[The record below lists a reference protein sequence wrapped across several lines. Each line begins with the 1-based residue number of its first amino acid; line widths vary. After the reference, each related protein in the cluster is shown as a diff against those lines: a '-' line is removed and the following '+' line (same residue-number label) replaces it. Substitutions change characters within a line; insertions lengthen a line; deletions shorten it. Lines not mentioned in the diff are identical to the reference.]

1 MSTLLLLLTGLTML
15 MGVVSIFQSRYSLF
29 FAASARRELGA
40 RSWLLLSL
48 IFWGSYRLFYD
59 ADIHPLELGAIFA
72 LAVIASKFC
81 RRSLL
86 LPALRKEKT
95 LYAYGVIGVAF
106 GFALRPF
113 LQGNM
118 DYIVHE
124 YKWKLIVILIPAFCL
139 ALLYDVLN
147 RNFAGFLGRLLGASL
162 YDACKSKIS
171 ASLGQLLGALG
182 NSVLILAGMLA
193 SVIFSSALF
202 DRQFAPYQLL
212 PPLLVLYCCLMM
224 SDVIARII
232 GGELNE

>member
-1 MSTLLLLLTGLTML
+1 
-15 MGVVSIFQSRYSLF
+15 V
-29 FAASARRELGA
+29 FAFG
-40 RSWLLLSL
+40 
-48 IFWGSYRLFYD
+48 
-59 ADIHPLELGAIFA
+59 
-72 LAVIASKFC
+72 FC
-81 RRSLL
+81 RRSLF

-95 LYAYGVIGVAF
+95 LYAYGVIGIAF

-118 DYIVHE
+118 DHIVHE
-124 YKWKLIVILIPAFCL
+124 YKWKLIVILIPALFL
-139 ALLYDVLN
+139 ALLYDILN
-147 RNFAGFLGRLLGASL
+147 RKLSGFLDRLLGTAP
-162 YDACKSKIS
+162 YDACKRKIS

-193 SVIFSSALF
+193 SILLSAALF

-224 SDVIARII
+224 SDIIARII

>member
-1 MSTLLLLLTGLTML
+1 MLLLALSGLAML
-15 MGVVSIFQSRYSLF
+15 MGVVSIFQPRFSPF
-29 FAASARRELGA
+29 FTASARQGHGA
-40 RSWLLLSL
+40 RFWFLLAL

-59 ADIHPLELGAIFA
+59 ADIHMLELAAIFA
-72 LAVIASKFC
+72 MAVLASSFC
-81 RRSLL
+81 RRSLF

-95 LYAYGVIGVAF
+95 LYAYGVIGIAF

-118 DYIVHE
+118 DHIVHE

-139 ALLYDVLN
+139 ALLYDVLT
-147 RNFAGFLGRLLGASL
+147 RKFSAFLSRLLGATI

-193 SVIFSSALF
+193 SIILSSALS
-202 DRQFAPYQLL
+202 DGQFAPYQIL

-224 SDVIARII
+224 SDIIARII

>member
-1 MSTLLLLLTGLTML
+1 MLLLALSGLAML
-15 MGVVSIFQSRYSLF
+15 MGVVSIFQPRFSPF
-29 FAASARRELGA
+29 FTASARQGHGA
-40 RSWLLLSL
+40 RFWFLLAL

-59 ADIHPLELGAIFA
+59 ADIHMLELAAIFA
-72 LAVIASKFC
+72 MAVLASSFC
-81 RRSLL
+81 RRSLF

-113 LQGNM
+113 LHGNM
-118 DYIVHE
+118 DHIVHE
-124 YKWKLIVILIPAFCL
+124 YKWKLIVILIPALFL

-147 RNFAGFLGRLLGASL
+147 RHFAGFLVRLLGASL
-162 YDACKSKIS
+162 YEACKRKIS

-193 SVIFSSALF
+193 SLMLSSALF

-224 SDVIARII
+224 SDIIARII